1 MKGRKE
7 KSRPVR
13 KRCAKKACD
22 RKYHFF
28 STRNRL
34 FKGRGIKELIER
46 KGIRCEFLFLRII
59 DD

>member
-1 MKGRKE
+1 M
-7 KSRPVR
+7 R

-34 FKGRGIKELIER
+34 FKGRGIKELVER